1 MKRYIKQFIKRG
13 LAVMIAVFMCL
24 NFNNID
30 AKAANVVIALSS
42 STVSVGSNVTATISV
57 SGSDISAYTI
67 YVSYNSSVLQYN
79 SASGSAIINGGGGT
93 VTASGTSAGS
103 FSISFTAIANG
114 SGSITTSGSDVYDIN
129 GNAISIS
136 HAGATVT
143 VATASNNGDNNSDS
157 TTEEGQTT
165 ETTEDDGRS
174 ADCDLASLQV
184 SPGTLTPAF
193 SADRTTYSMQVDED
207 VTSVVVSASAAD
219 SKATT
224 SVSGANSIQKGKNTI
239 RITVTAENGAVKVYT
254 INVQAGEDVGDP
266 VATIDGTEYEF
277 VMSEDGLEAPEGFTA
292 GTTTYKD
299 WDVLSFQSPNK
310 KITVVC
316 LKDEEGENHW
326 FIMDAEKDVFTPYQE
341 YSSQYNRYI
350 IMDAPEGVTV
360 PEGFTATKIKIGE
373 NEVTAYQSANIA
385 DADMYLVYAVNVEG
399 EAGFYEYDA
408 KEQAFLRY
416 VPMTVTEEVLVPATP
431 TQATPSNVPAPE
443 TPEKSPFSN
452 PVVIGI
458 LAGLG
463 LILVILIVILVIFAG
478 RINKQNK
485 DMLDAEDMIAQL
497 ANANKDVNPE
507 LLAKLGLDEA
517 TLTQNG
523 RKDGAQPAE
532 TDKSVNDTA
541 DAVITAVAAGQEMK
555 DITKP
560 DVESSEGETTVLS
573 TPGESTTN
581 SVIPEDVNEL
591 MEEVNRDFAASMAG
605 GEAYVEKSEKELAH
619 EDYEKRSMEINNKI
633 MTNYDSQMDSV
644 FADGVQDNTKQQT
657 PVDSTEQQDENK

>member
-1 MKRYIKQFIKRG
+1 MKQFLKRG
-13 LAVMIAVFMCL
+13 LAILTAFILCL
-24 NFNNID
+24 QFGKID
-30 AKAANVVIALSS
+30 AQAANVVIALSA
-42 STVSVGSNVTATISV
+42 STVSVGNNVTATISV

-79 SASGSAIINGGGGT
+79 SASGSAIVNGGGGT

-143 VATASNNGDNNSDS
+143 VATASNNGDTNNGNA
-157 TTEEGQTT
+157 TTEAGETT

-193 SADRTTYSMQVDED
+193 SADRTTYSLQVDED

-219 SKATT
+219 GNATT
-224 SVSGANSIQKGKNTI
+224 SVSGANSIQKGKNTV
-239 RITVTAENGAVKVYT
+239 RVTVTAENGAVKVYT

-266 VATIDGTEYEF
+266 VATIDGKEYSF
-277 VMSEDGLEAPEGFTA
+277 VMNEDGLEAPEGFTA

-299 WDVLSFQSPNK
+299 WDVLSYESPNK

-316 LKDEEGENHW
+316 LKDEDGENHW

-350 IMDAPEGVTV
+350 ITAVPDGVAI
-360 PEGFTATKIKIGE
+360 PDGFKETTLKIGD
-373 NEVTAYQSANIA
+373 NSVVAYQSDDIA
-385 DADMYLVYAVNVEG
+385 DKDLYLVYAINVEG
-399 EAGFYEYDA
+399 EEGFYEYDA

-416 VPMTVTEEVLVPATP
+416 VPMIVSEEVLVPATP
-431 TQATPSNVPAPE
+431 TVATPSAPVEVP
-443 TPEKSPFSN
+443 TEKSPFTN
-452 PVVIGI
+452 PLVIGI
-458 LAGLG
+458 MVGAALIIV
-463 LILVILIVILVIFAG
+463 ILVVCLVIFAG

-485 DMLDAEDMIAQL
+485 EMLDAEDMIAQL

-507 LLAKLGLDEA
+507 LLQKLGLDKPEVSEELEA
-517 TLTQNG
+517 PQ
-523 RKDGAQPAE
+523 AE
-532 TDKSVNDTA
+532 TADEKLA
-541 DAVITAVAAGQEMK
+541 DAVIDGSTGSEIPTVQEAEK
-555 DITKP
+555 LADPSVLEQTSEIPKV
-560 DVESSEGETTVLS
+560 DSSIL
-573 TPGESTTN
+573 TPE
-581 SVIPEDVNEL
+581 VNAL
-591 MEEVNRDFAASMAG
+591 VEEVNRDFQTSMGG

-644 FADGVQDNTKQQT
+644 FADGTQNSAAPDASAPTDTK
-657 PVDSTEQQDENK
+657 E

>member
-1 MKRYIKQFIKRG
+1 M
-13 LAVMIAVFMCL
+13 
-24 NFNNID
+24 
-30 AKAANVVIALSS
+30 IALSA
-42 STVSVGSNVTATISV
+42 STVSVGNNVTATISV

-79 SASGSAIINGGGGT
+79 SASGSAIVNGGGGT

-143 VATASNNGDNNSDS
+143 VATASNNGDTNNGNA
-157 TTEEGQTT
+157 TTEAGETT

-193 SADRTTYSMQVDED
+193 SADRTTYSLQVDED

-219 SKATT
+219 GNATT
-224 SVSGANSIQKGKNTI
+224 SVSGANSIQKGKNTV
-239 RITVTAENGAVKVYT
+239 RVTVTAENGAVKVYT

-266 VATIDGTEYEF
+266 VATIDGKEYSF
-277 VMSEDGLEAPEGFTA
+277 VMNEDGLEAPEGFTA

-299 WDVLSFQSPNK
+299 WDVLSYESPNK

-316 LKDEEGENHW
+316 LKDEDGENHW

-350 IMDAPEGVTV
+350 ITAVPDGVAI
-360 PEGFTATKIKIGE
+360 PDGFKETTLKIE
-373 NEVTAYQSANIA
+373 DNSVVAYQSDDIA
-385 DADMYLVYAVNVEG
+385 DKDLYLVYAINVEG
-399 EAGFYEYDA
+399 EEGFYEYDA

-416 VPMTVTEEVLVPATP
+416 VPMIVSEEVLVPATP
-431 TQATPSNVPAPE
+431 TVATPSAPVEVP
-443 TPEKSPFSN
+443 TEKSPFTN
-452 PVVIGI
+452 PLVIGI
-458 LAGLG
+458 MVGAAVIIV
-463 LILVILIVILVIFAG
+463 ILVVCLVIFAG

-485 DMLDAEDMIAQL
+485 EMLDAEDMIAQL

-507 LLAKLGLDEA
+507 LLQKLGLDKPEVSEELEA
-517 TLTQNG
+517 PQ
-523 RKDGAQPAE
+523 AE
-532 TDKSVNDTA
+532 TADEKLA
-541 DAVITAVAAGQEMK
+541 DAVIDGSTGSEIPTVQEAEK
-555 DITKP
+555 QADPSDLEQTSEIPKV
-560 DVESSEGETTVLS
+560 DSSIL
-573 TPGESTTN
+573 TPE
-581 SVIPEDVNEL
+581 VNAL
-591 MEEVNRDFAASMAG
+591 VEEVNRDFQTSMGG

-644 FADGVQDNTKQQT
+644 FADGTQNSAAPDASAPTDTK
-657 PVDSTEQQDENK
+657 E

>member
-1 MKRYIKQFIKRG
+1 MKQFLKRG
-13 LAVMIAVFMCL
+13 LAILTAFILCL
-24 NFNNID
+24 QFGKID
-30 AKAANVVIALSS
+30 AQAANVVIALSA
-42 STVSVGSNVTATISV
+42 STVSVGNNVTATISV

-79 SASGSAIINGGGGT
+79 SASGSAIVNGGGGT

-143 VATASNNGDNNSDS
+143 VATASNNGDTNNGNA
-157 TTEEGQTT
+157 TTEAGETT

-193 SADRTTYSMQVDED
+193 SADRTTYSLQVDED

-219 SKATT
+219 GNATT
-224 SVSGANSIQKGKNTI
+224 SVSGANSIQKGKNTV
-239 RITVTAENGAVKVYT
+239 RVTVTAENGAVKVYT

-266 VATIDGTEYEF
+266 VATIDGKEYSF
-277 VMSEDGLEAPEGFTA
+277 VMNEDGLEAPEGFTA

-299 WDVLSFQSPNK
+299 WDVLSYESPNK

-316 LKDEEGENHW
+316 LKDEDGENHW

-350 IMDAPEGVTV
+350 ITAVPDGVAI
-360 PEGFTATKIKIGE
+360 PDGFKETTLKIGD
-373 NEVTAYQSANIA
+373 NSVIAYQSDDIA
-385 DADMYLVYAVNVEG
+385 DKDLYLVYAINVEG
-399 EAGFYEYDA
+399 EEGFYEYDA

-416 VPMTVTEEVLVPATP
+416 VPMIVSEEVLVPATP
-431 TQATPSNVPAPE
+431 TVATPSAPVEVP
-443 TPEKSPFSN
+443 TGKSPFTN
-452 PVVIGI
+452 PLVIGI
-458 LAGLG
+458 MVGAAVIIV
-463 LILVILIVILVIFAG
+463 ILVVCLVIFAG

-485 DMLDAEDMIAQL
+485 EMLDAEDMIAQL

-507 LLAKLGLDEA
+507 LLQKLGLDKPEVSEELEA
-517 TLTQNG
+517 PQ
-523 RKDGAQPAE
+523 AE
-532 TDKSVNDTA
+532 TADEKLA
-541 DAVITAVAAGQEMK
+541 DAVIDGSTGSEIPTVQEAEK
-555 DITKP
+555 QADPSDLEQTSEIPKV
-560 DVESSEGETTVLS
+560 DSSIL
-573 TPGESTTN
+573 TPE
-581 SVIPEDVNEL
+581 VNAL
-591 MEEVNRDFAASMAG
+591 VEEVNRDFQTSMGG

-644 FADGVQDNTKQQT
+644 FADGTQNSAAPDASAPTDTK
-657 PVDSTEQQDENK
+657 E

>member
-1 MKRYIKQFIKRG
+1 MKQFLKRG
-13 LAVMIAVFMCL
+13 LAILTAFILCL
-24 NFNNID
+24 QFGKID
-30 AKAANVVIALSS
+30 AQAANVVIALSA
-42 STVSVGSNVTATISV
+42 STVSVGNNVTATISV

-79 SASGSAIINGGGGT
+79 SASGSAIVNGGGGT

-143 VATASNNGDNNSDS
+143 VATASNNGDTNNGNA
-157 TTEEGQTT
+157 TTEAGETT

-193 SADRTTYSMQVDED
+193 SADRTTYSLQVDED

-219 SKATT
+219 GNATT
-224 SVSGANSIQKGKNTI
+224 SVSGANSIQKGKNTV
-239 RITVTAENGAVKVYT
+239 RVTVTAENGAVKVYT

-266 VATIDGTEYEF
+266 VATIDGKEYSF
-277 VMSEDGLEAPEGFTA
+277 VMNEDGLEAPEGFTA

-299 WDVLSFQSPNK
+299 WDVLSYESPNK

-316 LKDEEGENHW
+316 LKDEDGENHW

-350 IMDAPEGVTV
+350 ITAVPDGVAI
-360 PEGFTATKIKIGE
+360 PDGFKETTLKIE
-373 NEVTAYQSANIA
+373 DNSVVAYQSDDIA
-385 DADMYLVYAVNVEG
+385 DKDLYLVYAINVEG
-399 EAGFYEYDA
+399 EEGFYEYDA

-416 VPMTVTEEVLVPATP
+416 VPMIVSEEVLVPATP
-431 TQATPSNVPAPE
+431 TVATPSAPVEVP
-443 TPEKSPFSN
+443 TEKSPFTN
-452 PVVIGI
+452 PLVIGI
-458 LAGLG
+458 MVGAAVIIV
-463 LILVILIVILVIFAG
+463 ILVVCLVIFAG

-485 DMLDAEDMIAQL
+485 EMLDAEDMIAQL

-507 LLAKLGLDEA
+507 LLQKLGLDKPEVSEELEA
-517 TLTQNG
+517 PQ
-523 RKDGAQPAE
+523 AE
-532 TDKSVNDTA
+532 TADEKLA
-541 DAVITAVAAGQEMK
+541 DAVIDGSTGSEIPTVQEAEK
-555 DITKP
+555 QADPSDLEQTSEIPKV
-560 DVESSEGETTVLS
+560 DSSIL
-573 TPGESTTN
+573 TPE
-581 SVIPEDVNEL
+581 VNAL
-591 MEEVNRDFAASMAG
+591 VEEVNRDFQTSMGG

-644 FADGVQDNTKQQT
+644 FADGTQNSAAPDASASTDTK
-657 PVDSTEQQDENK
+657 E

>member
-1 MKRYIKQFIKRG
+1 MKQFLKRG
-13 LAVMIAVFMCL
+13 LAILTAFILCL
-24 NFNNID
+24 QFGKID
-30 AKAANVVIALSS
+30 AQAANVVIALSA
-42 STVSVGSNVTATISV
+42 STVSVGNNVTATISV

-79 SASGSAIINGGGGT
+79 SASGSAIVNGGGGT

-143 VATASNNGDNNSDS
+143 VATASNNGDTNNGNA
-157 TTEEGQTT
+157 TTEAGETT

-193 SADRTTYSMQVDED
+193 SADRTTYSLQVDED

-219 SKATT
+219 GNATT
-224 SVSGANSIQKGKNTI
+224 SVSGANSIQKGKNTV
-239 RITVTAENGAVKVYT
+239 RVTVTAENGAVKVYT

-266 VATIDGTEYEF
+266 VATINGKEYSF
-277 VMSEDGLEAPEGFTA
+277 VMNEDGLEAPEGFTA

-299 WDVLSFQSPNK
+299 WDVLSYESPNK
-310 KITVVC
+310 KIRVVC
-316 LKDEEGENHW
+316 LKDEDGENHW

-350 IMDAPEGVTV
+350 ITAVPDGVAI
-360 PEGFTATKIKIGE
+360 PDGFKETTLKIGD
-373 NEVTAYQSANIA
+373 NSVIAYQSDDIA
-385 DADMYLVYAVNVEG
+385 DKDLYLVYAINVEG
-399 EAGFYEYDA
+399 EEGFYEYDA

-416 VPMTVTEEVLVPATP
+416 VPMIVSEEVLVPATP
-431 TQATPSNVPAPE
+431 TVATPSAPVEVP
-443 TPEKSPFSN
+443 TEKSPFTN
-452 PVVIGI
+452 PLVIGI
-458 LAGLG
+458 MVGAALIIV
-463 LILVILIVILVIFAG
+463 ILVVCLVIFAG

-485 DMLDAEDMIAQL
+485 EMLDAEDMIAQL

-507 LLAKLGLDEA
+507 LLQKLGLDKPEVSEELEA
-517 TLTQNG
+517 PQ
-523 RKDGAQPAE
+523 AE
-532 TDKSVNDTA
+532 TADEKLA
-541 DAVITAVAAGQEMK
+541 DAVIDGSTGSEIPTVQEAEK
-555 DITKP
+555 QADPSDLEQTSEIPKV
-560 DVESSEGETTVLS
+560 DSSIL
-573 TPGESTTN
+573 TPE
-581 SVIPEDVNEL
+581 VNAL
-591 MEEVNRDFAASMAG
+591 VEEVNRDFQTSMGG

-644 FADGVQDNTKQQT
+644 FADGTQNSAAPDASAPTDTK
-657 PVDSTEQQDENK
+657 E

>member
-1 MKRYIKQFIKRG
+1 MKQFLKRG
-13 LAVMIAVFMCL
+13 LAILTAFILCL
-24 NFNNID
+24 QFGKID
-30 AKAANVVIALSS
+30 AQAANVVIALSA
-42 STVSVGSNVTATISV
+42 STVSVGNNVTATISV

-79 SASGSAIINGGGGT
+79 SASGSAIVNGGGGT

-143 VATASNNGDNNSDS
+143 VATASNNGDTNNGNA
-157 TTEEGQTT
+157 TTEAGETT

-193 SADRTTYSMQVDED
+193 SADRTTYSLQVDED

-219 SKATT
+219 GNATT
-224 SVSGANSIQKGKNTI
+224 SVSGANSIQKGKNTV
-239 RITVTAENGAVKVYT
+239 RVTVTAENGAVKVYT

-266 VATIDGTEYEF
+266 VATIDGKEYSF
-277 VMSEDGLEAPEGFTA
+277 VMNEDGLEAPEGFTA

-299 WDVLSFQSPNK
+299 WDVLSYESPNK

-316 LKDEEGENHW
+316 LKDEDGENHW

-350 IMDAPEGVTV
+350 ITAVPDGVAI
-360 PEGFTATKIKIGE
+360 PDGFKETTLKIGD
-373 NEVTAYQSANIA
+373 NSAVAYQSDDIA
-385 DADMYLVYAVNVEG
+385 DKDLYLVYAINVEG
-399 EAGFYEYDA
+399 EEGFYEYDA

-416 VPMTVTEEVLVPATP
+416 VPMIVSEEVLVPATP
-431 TQATPSNVPAPE
+431 TVATPSAPVEVP
-443 TPEKSPFSN
+443 TEKSPFTN
-452 PVVIGI
+452 PLVIGI
-458 LAGLG
+458 MVGAAVIIV
-463 LILVILIVILVIFAG
+463 ILVVCLVIFAG

-485 DMLDAEDMIAQL
+485 EMLDAEDMIAQL

-507 LLAKLGLDEA
+507 LLQKLGLDKPEVSEELEA
-517 TLTQNG
+517 PQ
-523 RKDGAQPAE
+523 AE
-532 TDKSVNDTA
+532 TADEKLADVVIDGSTGSEIPTVQEAEKQADPSDLEQTSEIPKVDSSILTPEVNA
-541 DAVITAVAAGQEMK
+541 LV
-555 DITKP
+555 
-560 DVESSEGETTVLS
+560 
-573 TPGESTTN
+573 
-581 SVIPEDVNEL
+581 
-591 MEEVNRDFAASMAG
+591 EEVNRDFQTSMGG

-644 FADGVQDNTKQQT
+644 FADGTQNSAAPDASASTDTK
-657 PVDSTEQQDENK
+657 E

>member
-67 YVSYNSSVLQYN
+67 YVSYNSGVLQYN
-79 SASGSAIINGGGGT
+79 SASGSAIVNGGGGT

-143 VATASNNGDNNSDS
+143 VATASNNGDSNSDS

-224 SVSGANSIQKGKNTI
+224 SVSGANSIQKGKNTV
-239 RITVTAENGAVKVYT
+239 RVTVTAENGAVKVYT

-266 VATIDGTEYEF
+266 VATIDGTEYAF

-316 LKDEEGENHW
+316 LKDEEGENYW

-350 IMDAPEGVTV
+350 IMDAPEGVTI
-360 PEGFTATKIKIGE
+360 PDGFTATKIKIGE

-399 EAGFYEYDA
+399 EAGFYEFDA

-431 TQATPSNVPAPE
+431 TQATASNVPAPE

-458 LAGLG
+458 LAGFG

-523 RKDGAQPAE
+523 RKDGTQPAD
-532 TDKSVNDTA
+532 TDKSVNDTM
-541 DAVITAVAAGQEMK
+541 DAVTTAVAAGQEMK
-555 DITKP
+555 DIMKP
-560 DVESSEGETTVLS
+560 DVESSEGETTILS
-573 TPGESTTN
+573 TPGESATN

-644 FADGVQDNTKQQT
+644 FADGVQDNTKQQ
-657 PVDSTEQQDENK
+657 PFVDSTKPQDENK

>member
-1 MKRYIKQFIKRG
+1 MKQFLKRG
-13 LAVMIAVFMCL
+13 LAILTAFILCL
-24 NFNNID
+24 QFGKID
-30 AKAANVVIALSS
+30 AQAANVVIALSA
-42 STVSVGSNVTATISV
+42 STVSVGNNVTATISV

-79 SASGSAIINGGGGT
+79 SASGSAIVNGGGGT

-143 VATASNNGDNNSDS
+143 VATASNNGDNNNGNA
-157 TTEEGQTT
+157 TTEAGETT

-193 SADRTTYSMQVDED
+193 SADRTTYSLQVDED

-219 SKATT
+219 GNATT
-224 SVSGANSIQKGKNTI
+224 SVSGANSIQKGKNTV
-239 RITVTAENGAVKVYT
+239 RVTVTAENGAVKVYT

-266 VATIDGTEYEF
+266 VATIDGKEYSF
-277 VMSEDGLEAPEGFTA
+277 VMNEDGLEAPEGFTA

-299 WDVLSFQSPNK
+299 WDVLSYESPNK
-310 KITVVC
+310 KIRVVC
-316 LKDEEGENHW
+316 LKDEDGENHW

-350 IMDAPEGVTV
+350 ITAVPDGVAI
-360 PEGFTATKIKIGE
+360 PDGFKETTLKIGD
-373 NEVTAYQSANIA
+373 NSVIAYQSDDIA
-385 DADMYLVYAVNVEG
+385 DKDLYLVYAINVEG
-399 EAGFYEYDA
+399 EEGFYEYDA

-416 VPMTVTEEVLVPATP
+416 VPMIVSEEVLVPATP
-431 TQATPSNVPAPE
+431 TVATPSAPVEVP
-443 TPEKSPFSN
+443 TEKSPFTN
-452 PVVIGI
+452 PLVIGI
-458 LAGLG
+458 MVGAALIIV
-463 LILVILIVILVIFAG
+463 ILVVCLVIFAG

-485 DMLDAEDMIAQL
+485 EMLDAEDMIAQL

-507 LLAKLGLDEA
+507 LLQKLGLDKPEVSEELEA
-517 TLTQNG
+517 PQ
-523 RKDGAQPAE
+523 AE
-532 TDKSVNDTA
+532 TADEKLA
-541 DAVITAVAAGQEMK
+541 DAVIDGSTGSEIPTVQEAEQQADPSDLEHTSEIPK
-555 DITKP
+555 VD
-560 DVESSEGETTVLS
+560 SSIL
-573 TPGESTTN
+573 TPE
-581 SVIPEDVNEL
+581 VNAL
-591 MEEVNRDFAASMAG
+591 VEEVNRDFQTSMGG

-644 FADGVQDNTKQQT
+644 FADGTQNSAAPDASAPTDTK
-657 PVDSTEQQDENK
+657 E

>member
-1 MKRYIKQFIKRG
+1 MKQFLKRG
-13 LAVMIAVFMCL
+13 LAILTAFILCL
-24 NFNNID
+24 QFGKID
-30 AKAANVVIALSS
+30 AQAANVVIALSA
-42 STVSVGSNVTATISV
+42 STVSVGNNVTATISV

-79 SASGSAIINGGGGT
+79 SASGSAIVNGGGGT

-143 VATASNNGDNNSDS
+143 VATASNNGDTNNGNA
-157 TTEEGQTT
+157 TTEAGETT

-193 SADRTTYSMQVDED
+193 SADRTTYSLQVDED

-219 SKATT
+219 GNATT
-224 SVSGANSIQKGKNTI
+224 SVSGANSIQKGKNTV
-239 RITVTAENGAVKVYT
+239 RVTVTAENGAVKVYT

-266 VATIDGTEYEF
+266 VATIDGKEYSF
-277 VMSEDGLEAPEGFTA
+277 VMNEDGLEAPEGFTA

-299 WDVLSFQSPNK
+299 WDVLSYESPNK

-316 LKDEEGENHW
+316 LKDEDGENHW

-350 IMDAPEGVTV
+350 ITAVPDGVAI
-360 PEGFTATKIKIGE
+360 PDGFKETTLKIE
-373 NEVTAYQSANIA
+373 DNSVVAYQSDDIA
-385 DADMYLVYAVNVEG
+385 DKDLYLVYAINVEG
-399 EAGFYEYDA
+399 EEGFYEYDA

-416 VPMTVTEEVLVPATP
+416 VPMIVSEEVLVPATP
-431 TQATPSNVPAPE
+431 TVATPSAPVEVP
-443 TPEKSPFSN
+443 TEKSPFTN
-452 PVVIGI
+452 PLVIGI
-458 LAGLG
+458 MVGAAVIIV
-463 LILVILIVILVIFAG
+463 ILVVCLVIFAG

-485 DMLDAEDMIAQL
+485 EMLDAEDMIAQL

-507 LLAKLGLDEA
+507 LLQKLGLDKPEVSEELEA
-517 TLTQNG
+517 PQ
-523 RKDGAQPAE
+523 AE
-532 TDKSVNDTA
+532 TADEKLA
-541 DAVITAVAAGQEMK
+541 DAVIDGSTGSEIPTVQEAEK
-555 DITKP
+555 QADPSNLEQTSEIPKV
-560 DVESSEGETTVLS
+560 DSSIL
-573 TPGESTTN
+573 TPE
-581 SVIPEDVNEL
+581 VNAL
-591 MEEVNRDFAASMAG
+591 VEEVNRDFQTSMGG

-644 FADGVQDNTKQQT
+644 FADGTQNSAAPDASAPTDTK
-657 PVDSTEQQDENK
+657 E

>member
-1 MKRYIKQFIKRG
+1 MVIR
-13 LAVMIAVFMCL
+13 
-24 NFNNID
+24 
-30 AKAANVVIALSS
+30 ANK
-42 STVSVGSNVTATISV
+42 TRFTATISV

-79 SASGSAIINGGGGT
+79 SASGSAIVNGGGGT

-143 VATASNNGDNNSDS
+143 VATASNNGDTNNGNA
-157 TTEEGQTT
+157 TTEAGETT

-193 SADRTTYSMQVDED
+193 SADRTTYSLQVDED

-219 SKATT
+219 GNATT
-224 SVSGANSIQKGKNTI
+224 SVSGANSIQKGKNTV
-239 RITVTAENGAVKVYT
+239 RVTVTAENGAVKVYT

-266 VATIDGTEYEF
+266 VATIDGKEYSF
-277 VMSEDGLEAPEGFTA
+277 VMNEDGLEAPEGFTA

-299 WDVLSFQSPNK
+299 WDVLSYESPNK

-316 LKDEEGENHW
+316 LKDEDGENHW

-350 IMDAPEGVTV
+350 ITAVPDGVAI
-360 PEGFTATKIKIGE
+360 PDGFKETTLKIGD
-373 NEVTAYQSANIA
+373 NSVVAYQSDDIA
-385 DADMYLVYAVNVEG
+385 DKDLYLVYAINVEG
-399 EAGFYEYDA
+399 EEGFYEYDA

-416 VPMTVTEEVLVPATP
+416 VPMIVSEEVLVPATP
-431 TQATPSNVPAPE
+431 TVATPSAPVEVP
-443 TPEKSPFSN
+443 TEKSPFTN
-452 PVVIGI
+452 PLVIGI
-458 LAGLG
+458 MVGAAVIIV
-463 LILVILIVILVIFAG
+463 ILVVCLVIFAG

-485 DMLDAEDMIAQL
+485 EMLDAEDMIAQL

-507 LLAKLGLDEA
+507 LLQKLGLDKPEVSEELEA
-517 TLTQNG
+517 PQ
-523 RKDGAQPAE
+523 AE
-532 TDKSVNDTA
+532 TADEKLA
-541 DAVITAVAAGQEMK
+541 DAVIDGSTGSEIPTVQEAEKLADPSDLEQTSEIPKGDSSIIKPEEKALGEKVKVDVKRKSIVISRQAWVVAKPMWRNQKKNSRTRIMRSVPWK
-555 DITKP
+555 SIT
-560 DVESSEGETTVLS
+560 
-573 TPGESTTN
+573 
-581 SVIPEDVNEL
+581 
-591 MEEVNRDFAASMAG
+591 
-605 GEAYVEKSEKELAH
+605 
-619 EDYEKRSMEINNKI
+619 RS
-633 MTNYDSQMDSV
+633 
-644 FADGVQDNTKQQT
+644 
-657 PVDSTEQQDENK
+657 

>member
-1 MKRYIKQFIKRG
+1 MKQFLKRG
-13 LAVMIAVFMCL
+13 LAILTAFILCL
-24 NFNNID
+24 QFGKID
-30 AKAANVVIALSS
+30 AQAANVVIALSA
-42 STVSVGSNVTATISV
+42 STVSVGNNVTATISV

-79 SASGSAIINGGGGT
+79 SASGSAIVNGGGGT

-143 VATASNNGDNNSDS
+143 VATASNNGDTNNGNA
-157 TTEEGQTT
+157 TTEAGETT

-193 SADRTTYSMQVDED
+193 SADRTTYSLQVDED

-219 SKATT
+219 GNATT
-224 SVSGANSIQKGKNTI
+224 SVSGANSIQKGKNTV
-239 RITVTAENGAVKVYT
+239 RVTVTAENGVVKVYT

-266 VATIDGTEYEF
+266 VATIDGKEYSF
-277 VMSEDGLEAPEGFTA
+277 VMNEDGLEAPEGFTA

-299 WDVLSFQSPNK
+299 WDVLSYESPNK

-316 LKDEEGENHW
+316 LKDEDGENHW

-350 IMDAPEGVTV
+350 ITAVPDGVAI
-360 PEGFTATKIKIGE
+360 PDGFKETTLKIGD
-373 NEVTAYQSANIA
+373 NSVVAYQSDDIA
-385 DADMYLVYAVNVEG
+385 DKDLYLVYAINVEG
-399 EAGFYEYDA
+399 EEGFYEYDA

-416 VPMTVTEEVLVPATP
+416 VPMIVSEEVLVPATP
-431 TQATPSNVPAPE
+431 TVATPSAPVEVP
-443 TPEKSPFSN
+443 TEKSPFTN
-452 PVVIGI
+452 PLVIGI
-458 LAGLG
+458 MVGAAVIIV
-463 LILVILIVILVIFAG
+463 ILVVCLVIFAG

-485 DMLDAEDMIAQL
+485 EMLDAEDMIAQL

-507 LLAKLGLDEA
+507 LLQKLGLDKPEVSEELEA
-517 TLTQNG
+517 PQ
-523 RKDGAQPAE
+523 AE
-532 TDKSVNDTA
+532 TADEKLA
-541 DAVITAVAAGQEMK
+541 DAVIDGSTGSEIPTVQEAEK
-555 DITKP
+555 QADPSDLEQTSEIPKV
-560 DVESSEGETTVLS
+560 DSSIL
-573 TPGESTTN
+573 TPE
-581 SVIPEDVNEL
+581 VNAL
-591 MEEVNRDFAASMAG
+591 VEEVNRDFQTSMGG

-644 FADGVQDNTKQQT
+644 FADGTQNSAAPDASAPTDTK
-657 PVDSTEQQDENK
+657 E

>member
-1 MKRYIKQFIKRG
+1 MKQFLKRG
-13 LAVMIAVFMCL
+13 LAILTAFILCL
-24 NFNNID
+24 QFGKID
-30 AKAANVVIALSS
+30 AQAANVVIALSA
-42 STVSVGSNVTATISV
+42 STVSVGNNVTATISV

-79 SASGSAIINGGGGT
+79 SASGSAIVNGGGGT

-143 VATASNNGDNNSDS
+143 VATASNNGDTNNGNA
-157 TTEEGQTT
+157 TTEAGETT

-193 SADRTTYSMQVDED
+193 SADRTTYSLQVDED

-219 SKATT
+219 GNATT
-224 SVSGANSIQKGKNTI
+224 SVSGANSIQKGKNTV
-239 RITVTAENGAVKVYT
+239 RVTVTAENGAVKVYT

-266 VATIDGTEYEF
+266 VATIDGKEYSF
-277 VMSEDGLEAPEGFTA
+277 VMNEDGLEAPEGFTA

-299 WDVLSFQSPNK
+299 WDVLSYESPNK

-316 LKDEEGENHW
+316 LKDEDGENHW

-341 YSSQYNRYI
+341 YSSQYTRYI
-350 IMDAPEGVTV
+350 ITAVPDGVAI
-360 PEGFTATKIKIGE
+360 PDGFKETTLKIGD
-373 NEVTAYQSANIA
+373 NSVIAYQSDDIA
-385 DADMYLVYAVNVEG
+385 DKDLYLVYAINVEG
-399 EAGFYEYDA
+399 EEGFYEYDA

-416 VPMTVTEEVLVPATP
+416 VPMIVSEEVLVPATP
-431 TQATPSNVPAPE
+431 TVATPSAPVEVP
-443 TPEKSPFSN
+443 TEKSPFTN
-452 PVVIGI
+452 PLVIGI
-458 LAGLG
+458 MVGAAVIIV
-463 LILVILIVILVIFAG
+463 ILVVCLVIFAG

-485 DMLDAEDMIAQL
+485 EMLDAEDMIAQL

-507 LLAKLGLDEA
+507 LLQKLGLDKPEVSEELEA
-517 TLTQNG
+517 PQ
-523 RKDGAQPAE
+523 AE
-532 TDKSVNDTA
+532 TADEKLA
-541 DAVITAVAAGQEMK
+541 DAVIDGSTGSEIPTVQEAEK
-555 DITKP
+555 QADPSDLEQTSEIPKV
-560 DVESSEGETTVLS
+560 DSSIL
-573 TPGESTTN
+573 TPE
-581 SVIPEDVNEL
+581 VNAL
-591 MEEVNRDFAASMAG
+591 VEEVNRDFQTSMGG

-644 FADGVQDNTKQQT
+644 FADGTQNSAAPDASAPTDTK
-657 PVDSTEQQDENK
+657 E

>member
-1 MKRYIKQFIKRG
+1 MKQFLKRG
-13 LAVMIAVFMCL
+13 LAILTAFILCL
-24 NFNNID
+24 QFGKID
-30 AKAANVVIALSS
+30 AQAANVVIALSA
-42 STVSVGSNVTATISV
+42 STVSVGNNVTATISV

-79 SASGSAIINGGGGT
+79 SASGSAIVNGGGGT

-143 VATASNNGDNNSDS
+143 VATASNNGDTNNGNA
-157 TTEEGQTT
+157 TTEAGETT

-193 SADRTTYSMQVDED
+193 SADRTTYSLQVDED

-219 SKATT
+219 GNATT
-224 SVSGANSIQKGKNTI
+224 SVSGANSIQKGKNTV
-239 RITVTAENGAVKVYT
+239 RVTVTAENGAVKVYT

-266 VATIDGTEYEF
+266 VATIDGKEYSF
-277 VMSEDGLEAPEGFTA
+277 VMNEDGLEAPEGFTA

-299 WDVLSFQSPNK
+299 WDVLSYESPNK

-316 LKDEEGENHW
+316 LKDEDGENHW

-350 IMDAPEGVTV
+350 ITAVPDGVAI
-360 PEGFTATKIKIGE
+360 PDGFKETTLKIGD
-373 NEVTAYQSANIA
+373 NSVVAYQSDDIA
-385 DADMYLVYAVNVEG
+385 DKDLYLVYAINVEG
-399 EAGFYEYDA
+399 EEGFYEYDA

-416 VPMTVTEEVLVPATP
+416 VPMIVSEEVLVPATP
-431 TQATPSNVPAPE
+431 TVATPSAPVEVP
-443 TPEKSPFSN
+443 TEKSPFTN
-452 PVVIGI
+452 PLVIGI
-458 LAGLG
+458 MVGAAVIIV
-463 LILVILIVILVIFAG
+463 ILVVCLVIFAG

-485 DMLDAEDMIAQL
+485 EMLDAEDMIAQL

-507 LLAKLGLDEA
+507 LLQKLGLDKPEVSEELEA
-517 TLTQNG
+517 PQ
-523 RKDGAQPAE
+523 AE
-532 TDKSVNDTA
+532 TADEKLA
-541 DAVITAVAAGQEMK
+541 DAVIDGSTGSEIPTVQEAEK
-555 DITKP
+555 LADPSDLEQTSEIPKV
-560 DVESSEGETTVLS
+560 DSSILA
-573 TPGESTTN
+573 
-581 SVIPEDVNEL
+581 PEVNAL
-591 MEEVNRDFAASMAG
+591 VEEVNRDFQTSMGG

-644 FADGVQDNTKQQT
+644 FADGTQNSAAPDASAPTDTK
-657 PVDSTEQQDENK
+657 E

>member
-1 MKRYIKQFIKRG
+1 MKQFLKRG
-13 LAVMIAVFMCL
+13 LAILTAFILCL
-24 NFNNID
+24 QFGKID
-30 AKAANVVIALSS
+30 AQAANVVIALSA
-42 STVSVGSNVTATISV
+42 STVSVGNNVTATISV

-79 SASGSAIINGGGGT
+79 SASGSAIVNGGGGT

-143 VATASNNGDNNSDS
+143 VATASNNGDTNNGNA
-157 TTEEGQTT
+157 TTEAGETT

-193 SADRTTYSMQVDED
+193 SADRTTYSLQVDED

-219 SKATT
+219 GNATT
-224 SVSGANSIQKGKNTI
+224 SVSGANSIQKGKNTV
-239 RITVTAENGAVKVYT
+239 RVTVTAENGAVKVYT
-254 INVQAGEDVGDP
+254 INVQAGEDVGDS
-266 VATIDGTEYEF
+266 VATIDGKEYSF
-277 VMSEDGLEAPEGFTA
+277 VMNEDGLEAPEGFTA

-299 WDVLSFQSPNK
+299 WDVLSYESPNK

-316 LKDEEGENHW
+316 LKDEDGENHW

-350 IMDAPEGVTV
+350 ITAVPDGVAI
-360 PEGFTATKIKIGE
+360 PDGFKETTLKIE
-373 NEVTAYQSANIA
+373 DNSVVAYQSDDIA
-385 DADMYLVYAVNVEG
+385 DKDLYLVYAINVEG
-399 EAGFYEYDA
+399 EEGFYEYDA

-416 VPMTVTEEVLVPATP
+416 VPMIVSEEVLVPATP
-431 TQATPSNVPAPE
+431 TVATPSAPVEVP
-443 TPEKSPFSN
+443 TEKSPFTN
-452 PVVIGI
+452 PLVIGI
-458 LAGLG
+458 MVGAAVIIV
-463 LILVILIVILVIFAG
+463 ILVVCLVIFAG

-485 DMLDAEDMIAQL
+485 EMLDAEDMIAQL

-507 LLAKLGLDEA
+507 LLQKLGLDKPEVSEELEA
-517 TLTQNG
+517 PQ
-523 RKDGAQPAE
+523 AE
-532 TDKSVNDTA
+532 TADEKLA
-541 DAVITAVAAGQEMK
+541 DAVIDGSTGSEIPTVQEAEK
-555 DITKP
+555 QADPSNLEQTSEIPKV
-560 DVESSEGETTVLS
+560 DSSIL
-573 TPGESTTN
+573 TPE
-581 SVIPEDVNEL
+581 VNAL
-591 MEEVNRDFAASMAG
+591 VEEVNRDFQTSMGG

-644 FADGVQDNTKQQT
+644 FADGTQNSAAPDASAPTDTK
-657 PVDSTEQQDENK
+657 E

>member
-1 MKRYIKQFIKRG
+1 MKQFLKRG
-13 LAVMIAVFMCL
+13 LAILTAFILCL
-24 NFNNID
+24 QFGKID
-30 AKAANVVIALSS
+30 AQAANVVIALSA
-42 STVSVGSNVTATISV
+42 STVSVGNNVTATISV

-79 SASGSAIINGGGGT
+79 SASGSAIVNGGGGT

-143 VATASNNGDNNSDS
+143 VATASNNGDTNNGNA
-157 TTEEGQTT
+157 TTEAGETT

-193 SADRTTYSMQVDED
+193 SADRTTYSLQVDED

-219 SKATT
+219 GNATT
-224 SVSGANSIQKGKNTI
+224 SVSGANSIQKGKNTV
-239 RITVTAENGAVKVYT
+239 RVTVTAENGAVKVYT

-266 VATIDGTEYEF
+266 VATIDGKEYSF
-277 VMSEDGLEAPEGFTA
+277 VMNEDGLEAPEGFTA

-299 WDVLSFQSPNK
+299 WDVLSYESPNK

-316 LKDEEGENHW
+316 LKDEDGENHW

-350 IMDAPEGVTV
+350 ITAVPDGVAI
-360 PEGFTATKIKIGE
+360 PDGFKETTLKIGD
-373 NEVTAYQSANIA
+373 NSVVAYQSDDIA
-385 DADMYLVYAVNVEG
+385 DKDLYLVYAINVEG
-399 EAGFYEYDA
+399 EEGFYEYDA

-416 VPMTVTEEVLVPATP
+416 VPMIVSEEVLVQATP
-431 TQATPSNVPAPE
+431 TVATPSAPVEVP
-443 TPEKSPFSN
+443 TEKSPFTN
-452 PVVIGI
+452 PLVIGI
-458 LAGLG
+458 MVGAAVIIV
-463 LILVILIVILVIFAG
+463 ILVVCLVIFAG

-485 DMLDAEDMIAQL
+485 EMLDAEDMIAQL

-507 LLAKLGLDEA
+507 LLQKLGLDKPEVSEELEA
-517 TLTQNG
+517 PQ
-523 RKDGAQPAE
+523 AE
-532 TDKSVNDTA
+532 TADEKLA
-541 DAVITAVAAGQEMK
+541 DAVIDGSTGSEIPTVQEAEQQADPSDLEQTSEIPK
-555 DITKP
+555 VD
-560 DVESSEGETTVLS
+560 SSIL
-573 TPGESTTN
+573 TPE
-581 SVIPEDVNEL
+581 VNAL
-591 MEEVNRDFAASMAG
+591 VEEVNRDFQTSMGG

-644 FADGVQDNTKQQT
+644 FADGTQNSAAPDASAPTDTK
-657 PVDSTEQQDENK
+657 E

>member
-1 MKRYIKQFIKRG
+1 MKQFLKRG
-13 LAVMIAVFMCL
+13 LAILTAFILCL
-24 NFNNID
+24 QFGKID
-30 AKAANVVIALSS
+30 AQAANVVIALSA
-42 STVSVGSNVTATISV
+42 STVSVGNNVTATISV

-79 SASGSAIINGGGGT
+79 SASGSAIVNGGGGT

-143 VATASNNGDNNSDS
+143 VATASNNGDNNNGNA
-157 TTEEGQTT
+157 TTEAGETT

-193 SADRTTYSMQVDED
+193 SADRTTYSLQVDED

-219 SKATT
+219 GNATT
-224 SVSGANSIQKGKNTI
+224 SVSGANSIQKGKNTV
-239 RITVTAENGAVKVYT
+239 RVTVTAENGAVKVYT

-266 VATIDGTEYEF
+266 VATIDGKEYSF
-277 VMSEDGLEAPEGFTA
+277 VMNEDGLEAPEGFTA

-299 WDVLSFQSPNK
+299 WDVLSYESPNK

-316 LKDEEGENHW
+316 LKDEDGENHW
-326 FIMDAEKDVFTPYQE
+326 FIMDVEKDVFTPYQE

-350 IMDAPEGVTV
+350 ITAVPDGVAI
-360 PEGFTATKIKIGE
+360 PDGFKETTLKIGD
-373 NEVTAYQSANIA
+373 NSVVAYQSDDIA
-385 DADMYLVYAVNVEG
+385 DKDLYLVYAINVEG
-399 EAGFYEYDA
+399 EEGFYEYDA

-416 VPMTVTEEVLVPATP
+416 VPMIVSEEVLVPATP
-431 TQATPSNVPAPE
+431 TVATPSAPVEVP
-443 TPEKSPFSN
+443 TEKSPFTN
-452 PVVIGI
+452 PLVIGI
-458 LAGLG
+458 MVGAAVIIV
-463 LILVILIVILVIFAG
+463 ILVVCLVIFAG

-485 DMLDAEDMIAQL
+485 EMLDAEDMIAQL

-507 LLAKLGLDEA
+507 LLQKLGLDKPEVSEELEA
-517 TLTQNG
+517 PQ
-523 RKDGAQPAE
+523 AE
-532 TDKSVNDTA
+532 TADEKLA
-541 DAVITAVAAGQEMK
+541 DAVIDGSTGSEIPTVQEAEK
-555 DITKP
+555 LADPSDLEQTSEIPKV
-560 DVESSEGETTVLS
+560 DSSIL
-573 TPGESTTN
+573 TPE
-581 SVIPEDVNEL
+581 VNAL
-591 MEEVNRDFAASMAG
+591 VEEVNRDFQTSMGG

-644 FADGVQDNTKQQT
+644 FADGTQNSAAPDASAPTDTK
-657 PVDSTEQQDENK
+657 E

>member
-1 MKRYIKQFIKRG
+1 MKQFLKRG
-13 LAVMIAVFMCL
+13 LAILTAFILCL
-24 NFNNID
+24 QFGKID
-30 AKAANVVIALSS
+30 AQAANVVIALSA
-42 STVSVGSNVTATISV
+42 STVSVGNNVTATISV

-79 SASGSAIINGGGGT
+79 SASGSAIVNGGGGT

-129 GNAISIS
+129 GNTISIS

-143 VATASNNGDNNSDS
+143 VATASNNGDNNNGNA
-157 TTEEGQTT
+157 TTEAGETT

-193 SADRTTYSMQVDED
+193 SAGRTTYSLQVDED

-219 SKATT
+219 GNAST
-224 SVSGANSIQKGKNTI
+224 SVSGANSIQKGKNTV
-239 RITVTAENGAVKVYT
+239 RVTVTAENGAVKVYT

-266 VATIDGTEYEF
+266 VATIDGKEYSF
-277 VMSEDGLEAPEGFTA
+277 VMNEDGLEAPEGFTA

-299 WDVLSFQSPNK
+299 WDVLSYESPNK
-310 KITVVC
+310 KITVAC
-316 LKDEEGENHW
+316 LKDEDGENHW

-350 IMDAPEGVTV
+350 ITAVPDGVAI
-360 PEGFTATKIKIGE
+360 PDGFKETTLKIGD
-373 NEVTAYQSANIA
+373 NSVVAYQSDGIA
-385 DADMYLVYAVNVEG
+385 DKDLYLVYAINVEG
-399 EAGFYEYDA
+399 EEGFYEYDA
-408 KEQAFLRY
+408 REQAFLRY
-416 VPMTVTEEVLVPATP
+416 VPMIVSEEVLVPATP
-431 TQATPSNVPAPE
+431 TVATPSAPVEVP
-443 TPEKSPFSN
+443 TEKSPFTN
-452 PVVIGI
+452 PLVIGI
-458 LAGLG
+458 MVGAAVIIV
-463 LILVILIVILVIFAG
+463 ILVVCLVIFAG

-485 DMLDAEDMIAQL
+485 EMLDAEDMIAQL

-507 LLAKLGLDEA
+507 LLQKLGLDKPEVSEELEA
-517 TLTQNG
+517 PQ
-523 RKDGAQPAE
+523 AE
-532 TDKSVNDTA
+532 TADEKLA
-541 DAVITAVAAGQEMK
+541 DAVIDGSTGSEISTVQEAEK
-555 DITKP
+555 QADSFDLEQTSEIPKV
-560 DVESSEGETTVLS
+560 DSSIL
-573 TPGESTTN
+573 TPE
-581 SVIPEDVNEL
+581 VNAL
-591 MEEVNRDFAASMAG
+591 VEEVNRDFQTSMGG

-644 FADGVQDNTKQQT
+644 FADGTQNSAAPDASAPTDTK
-657 PVDSTEQQDENK
+657 E

>member
-1 MKRYIKQFIKRG
+1 MKQFLKRG
-13 LAVMIAVFMCL
+13 LAILTAFILCL
-24 NFNNID
+24 QFGKID
-30 AKAANVVIALSS
+30 AQAANVVIALSA
-42 STVSVGSNVTATISV
+42 STVSVGNNVTATISV

-79 SASGSAIINGGGGT
+79 SASGSAIVNGGGGT

-143 VATASNNGDNNSDS
+143 VATASNNGDTNNGNA
-157 TTEEGQTT
+157 TTEAGETT

-193 SADRTTYSMQVDED
+193 SADRTTYSLQVDED

-219 SKATT
+219 GNATT
-224 SVSGANSIQKGKNTI
+224 SVSGANSIQKGKNTV
-239 RITVTAENGAVKVYT
+239 RVTVTAENGAVKVYT

-266 VATIDGTEYEF
+266 VATIDGKEYSF
-277 VMSEDGLEAPEGFTA
+277 VMNEDGLEAPEGFTA

-299 WDVLSFQSPNK
+299 WDVLSYESPNK

-316 LKDEEGENHW
+316 LKDEDGENHW

-350 IMDAPEGVTV
+350 ITAVPDGVAI
-360 PEGFTATKIKIGE
+360 PDGFKETTLKIGD
-373 NEVTAYQSANIA
+373 NSVIAYQSDDIA
-385 DADMYLVYAVNVEG
+385 DKDLYLVYAINVEG
-399 EAGFYEYDA
+399 EEGFYEYDA

-416 VPMTVTEEVLVPATP
+416 VPMIVSEEVLVPATP
-431 TQATPSNVPAPE
+431 TVATPSAPVEVP
-443 TPEKSPFSN
+443 TEKSPFTN
-452 PVVIGI
+452 PLVIGI
-458 LAGLG
+458 MVGAALIIV
-463 LILVILIVILVIFAG
+463 ILVVCLVIFAG

-485 DMLDAEDMIAQL
+485 EMLDAEDMIAQL

-507 LLAKLGLDEA
+507 LLQKLGLDKPEVSEELEA
-517 TLTQNG
+517 PQ
-523 RKDGAQPAE
+523 AE
-532 TDKSVNDTA
+532 TADEKLA
-541 DAVITAVAAGQEMK
+541 DAVIDGSTGSEIPTVQEAEK
-555 DITKP
+555 QADPSDLEQTSEIPKV
-560 DVESSEGETTVLS
+560 DSSIL
-573 TPGESTTN
+573 TPE
-581 SVIPEDVNEL
+581 VNAL
-591 MEEVNRDFAASMAG
+591 VEEVNRDFQTSMGG

-619 EDYEKRSMEINNKI
+619 EDYEKRSMETNNKI

-644 FADGVQDNTKQQT
+644 FADGTQNSAAPDASAPTDTK
-657 PVDSTEQQDENK
+657 E

>member
-1 MKRYIKQFIKRG
+1 MKQFLKRG
-13 LAVMIAVFMCL
+13 LAILTAFILCL
-24 NFNNID
+24 QFGKID
-30 AKAANVVIALSS
+30 AQAANVVIALSA
-42 STVSVGSNVTATISV
+42 STVSVGNNVTATISV

-79 SASGSAIINGGGGT
+79 SASGSAIVNGGGGT

-143 VATASNNGDNNSDS
+143 VATASNNGDTNNGNA
-157 TTEEGQTT
+157 TTEAGETT

-193 SADRTTYSMQVDED
+193 SADRTTYSLQVDED

-219 SKATT
+219 GNATT
-224 SVSGANSIQKGKNTI
+224 SVSGANSIQKGKNTV
-239 RITVTAENGAVKVYT
+239 RVTVTAENGAVKVYT

-266 VATIDGTEYEF
+266 VATIDGKEYSF
-277 VMSEDGLEAPEGFTA
+277 VMNEDGLEAPEGFTA

-299 WDVLSFQSPNK
+299 WDVLSYESPNK

-316 LKDEEGENHW
+316 LKDEDGENHW

-350 IMDAPEGVTV
+350 ITAVPDGVAI
-360 PEGFTATKIKIGE
+360 PDGFKETTLKIGD
-373 NEVTAYQSANIA
+373 NSVVAYQSDDIA
-385 DADMYLVYAVNVEG
+385 DKDLYLVYAINVEG
-399 EAGFYEYDA
+399 EEGFYEYDA

-416 VPMTVTEEVLVPATP
+416 VPMIVSEEVLVPATP
-431 TQATPSNVPAPE
+431 TVATPSAPVEVP
-443 TPEKSPFSN
+443 TEKSPFTN
-452 PVVIGI
+452 PLVIGI
-458 LAGLG
+458 MVGAALIIV
-463 LILVILIVILVIFAG
+463 ILVVCLVIFAG

-485 DMLDAEDMIAQL
+485 EMLDAEDMIAQL

-507 LLAKLGLDEA
+507 LLQKLGLDKPEVSEELEA
-517 TLTQNG
+517 PQ
-523 RKDGAQPAE
+523 AE
-532 TDKSVNDTA
+532 TADEKLA
-541 DAVITAVAAGQEMK
+541 DAVIDGSTGSEIPTVQEAEK
-555 DITKP
+555 QADPSDLEQTSEIPKV
-560 DVESSEGETTVLS
+560 DSSIL
-573 TPGESTTN
+573 TPE
-581 SVIPEDVNEL
+581 VNAL
-591 MEEVNRDFAASMAG
+591 VEEVNRDFQTSMGG

-644 FADGVQDNTKQQT
+644 FADGTQNSAAPDASAPTDTK
-657 PVDSTEQQDENK
+657 E

>member
-1 MKRYIKQFIKRG
+1 MKQFLKRG
-13 LAVMIAVFMCL
+13 LAILTAFILCL
-24 NFNNID
+24 QFGKID
-30 AKAANVVIALSS
+30 AQAANVVIALSA
-42 STVSVGSNVTATISV
+42 STVSVGNNVTATISV

-79 SASGSAIINGGGGT
+79 SASGSAIVNGGGGT

-143 VATASNNGDNNSDS
+143 VATASNNGDTNNGNA
-157 TTEEGQTT
+157 TTEAGETT

-193 SADRTTYSMQVDED
+193 SADRTTYSLQVDED

-219 SKATT
+219 GNATT
-224 SVSGANSIQKGKNTI
+224 SVSGANSIQKGKNTV
-239 RITVTAENGAVKVYT
+239 RVTVTAENGAVKVYT

-266 VATIDGTEYEF
+266 VATIDGKEYSF
-277 VMSEDGLEAPEGFTA
+277 VMNEDGLEAPEGFTA

-299 WDVLSFQSPNK
+299 WDVLSYESPNK

-316 LKDEEGENHW
+316 LKDEDGENHW

-350 IMDAPEGVTV
+350 ITAVPDGVAI
-360 PEGFTATKIKIGE
+360 PDGFKETTLKIGD
-373 NEVTAYQSANIA
+373 NSVVAYQSDDIA
-385 DADMYLVYAVNVEG
+385 DKDLYLVYAINVEG
-399 EAGFYEYDA
+399 EEGFYEYDA

-416 VPMTVTEEVLVPATP
+416 VPMIVSEEVLVPATP
-431 TQATPSNVPAPE
+431 TVATPSAPVEVP
-443 TPEKSPFSN
+443 TEKSPFTN
-452 PVVIGI
+452 PLVIGI
-458 LAGLG
+458 MVGAAVIIV
-463 LILVILIVILVIFAG
+463 ILVVCLVIFAG

-485 DMLDAEDMIAQL
+485 EMLDAEDMIAQL

-507 LLAKLGLDEA
+507 LLQKLGLDKPEVSEELEA
-517 TLTQNG
+517 PQ
-523 RKDGAQPAE
+523 AE
-532 TDKSVNDTA
+532 TADEKLA
-541 DAVITAVAAGQEMK
+541 DAVIDGSTGSEIPTVQEAEK
-555 DITKP
+555 LADPSDLEQTSEIPKV
-560 DVESSEGETTVLS
+560 DSSIL
-573 TPGESTTN
+573 TPE
-581 SVIPEDVNEL
+581 VNALE
-591 MEEVNRDFAASMAG
+591 EEVNRDFQTSMGG
-605 GEAYVEKSEKELAH
+605 GEDYVEKSEKELAH

-644 FADGVQDNTKQQT
+644 FADGTQNSAAPDASASTDTK
-657 PVDSTEQQDENK
+657 E

>member
-1 MKRYIKQFIKRG
+1 MKQFLKRG
-13 LAVMIAVFMCL
+13 LAILTAFILCL
-24 NFNNID
+24 QFGKID
-30 AKAANVVIALSS
+30 AQAANVVIALSA
-42 STVSVGSNVTATISV
+42 STVSVGNNVTATISV

-79 SASGSAIINGGGGT
+79 SASGSAIVNGGGGT

-143 VATASNNGDNNSDS
+143 VATASNNGDSNNGNAA
-157 TTEEGQTT
+157 TEAGDTT

-184 SPGTLTPAF
+184 SPGTLTPSF
-193 SADRTTYSMQVDED
+193 SADRTSYSLQVGED
-207 VTSVVVSASAAD
+207 VTNVVVSAEAAD
-219 SKATT
+219 SNATT
-224 SVSGANSIQKGKNTI
+224 NVSGANSIQKGKNTV
-239 RITVTAENGAVKVYT
+239 RVTVTAENGAVKVYT

-266 VATIDGTEYEF
+266 VATIDGKEYSF

-299 WDVLSFQSPNK
+299 WDVLSYESPNK

-316 LKDEEGENHW
+316 LKDEDGENHW

-350 IMDAPEGVTV
+350 ITAVPDGVAI
-360 PEGFTATKIKIGE
+360 PDGFKETTLKIGD
-373 NEVTAYQSANIA
+373 NSVVAYQSEEIA
-385 DADMYLVYAVNVEG
+385 DKDLYLVYAINVEG
-399 EAGFYEYDA
+399 EEGFYEYDA

-416 VPMTVTEEVLVPATP
+416 VPMIVSEEVLVPATP
-431 TQATPSNVPAPE
+431 TVATPSAPVEVPA
-443 TPEKSPFSN
+443 EKSPFAN
-452 PVVIGI
+452 PLVIGI
-458 LAGLG
+458 MVGAAV
-463 LILVILIVILVIFAG
+463 IIVILIVCLVIFAG

-485 DMLDAEDMIAQL
+485 EMLDAEDMIAQL

-507 LLAKLGLDEA
+507 LLQKLGLDKPEVSEELEA
-517 TLTQNG
+517 PQ
-523 RKDGAQPAE
+523 AE
-532 TDKSVNDTA
+532 TADEKLA
-541 DAVITAVAAGQEMK
+541 DAVIEGSTGSEIPKVQETGK
-555 DITKP
+555 QADPSDLEQT
-560 DVESSEGETTVLS
+560 SEIPKVDGSIL
-573 TPGESTTN
+573 TPE
-581 SVIPEDVNEL
+581 VNAL
-591 MEEVNRDFAASMAG
+591 VEEVNRDFQTSMGG

-633 MTNYDSQMDSV
+633 MTNYDSQKDSV
-644 FADGVQDNTKQQT
+644 FADETQNSAAQDASAPTDTK
-657 PVDSTEQQDENK
+657 E

>member
-1 MKRYIKQFIKRG
+1 MKQFLKRG
-13 LAVMIAVFMCL
+13 LAILTAFILCL
-24 NFNNID
+24 QFGKID
-30 AKAANVVIALSS
+30 AQAANVVIALSA
-42 STVSVGSNVTATISV
+42 STVSVGNNVTATISV

-79 SASGSAIINGGGGT
+79 SASGSAIVNGGGGT
-93 VTASGTSAGS
+93 VMASGTSAGS

-143 VATASNNGDNNSDS
+143 VATASNNGDTNNGNA
-157 TTEEGQTT
+157 TTEAGETT

-193 SADRTTYSMQVDED
+193 SADRTTYSLQVDED

-219 SKATT
+219 GNATT
-224 SVSGANSIQKGKNTI
+224 SVSGANSIQKGKNTV
-239 RITVTAENGAVKVYT
+239 RVTVTAENGAVKVYT

-266 VATIDGTEYEF
+266 VATIDGKEYSF
-277 VMSEDGLEAPEGFTA
+277 VMNEDGLEAPEGFTA

-299 WDVLSFQSPNK
+299 WDVLSYESPNK

-316 LKDEEGENHW
+316 LKDEDGENHW

-350 IMDAPEGVTV
+350 ITAVPDGVAI
-360 PEGFTATKIKIGE
+360 PDGFKETTLKIGD
-373 NEVTAYQSANIA
+373 NSVVAYQSDDIA
-385 DADMYLVYAVNVEG
+385 DKDLYLVYAINVEG
-399 EAGFYEYDA
+399 EEGFYEYDA

-416 VPMTVTEEVLVPATP
+416 VPMIVSEEVLVPATP
-431 TQATPSNVPAPE
+431 TVATPSAPVEVP
-443 TPEKSPFSN
+443 TEKSPFTN
-452 PVVIGI
+452 PLVIGI
-458 LAGLG
+458 MVGAAVIIV
-463 LILVILIVILVIFAG
+463 ILVVCLVIFAG

-485 DMLDAEDMIAQL
+485 EMLDAEDMIAQL

-507 LLAKLGLDEA
+507 LLQKLGLDKPEVSEELEA
-517 TLTQNG
+517 PQ
-523 RKDGAQPAE
+523 AE
-532 TDKSVNDTA
+532 TADEKLA
-541 DAVITAVAAGQEMK
+541 DAVIDGSTGSEIPTVQEAEK
-555 DITKP
+555 LADPSDLEQTSEIPKV
-560 DVESSEGETTVLS
+560 DSSIL
-573 TPGESTTN
+573 TPE
-581 SVIPEDVNEL
+581 VNAL
-591 MEEVNRDFAASMAG
+591 VEEVNRDFQTSMGG

-644 FADGVQDNTKQQT
+644 FADGTQNSAAPDASAPTDTK
-657 PVDSTEQQDENK
+657 E

>member
-1 MKRYIKQFIKRG
+1 MKQFLKRG
-13 LAVMIAVFMCL
+13 LAILTAFILCL
-24 NFNNID
+24 QFGKID
-30 AKAANVVIALSS
+30 AQAANVVIALSA
-42 STVSVGSNVTATISV
+42 STVSVGNNVTATISV

-79 SASGSAIINGGGGT
+79 SASGSAIVNGGGGT

-143 VATASNNGDNNSDS
+143 VATASNNGDTNNGNA
-157 TTEEGQTT
+157 TTEAGETT

-193 SADRTTYSMQVDED
+193 SADRTTYSLQVDED

-219 SKATT
+219 GNATT
-224 SVSGANSIQKGKNTI
+224 SVSGANSIQKGKNTV
-239 RITVTAENGAVKVYT
+239 RVTVTAENGAVKVYT

-266 VATIDGTEYEF
+266 VATIDGKEYSF
-277 VMSEDGLEAPEGFTA
+277 VMNEDGLEAPEGFTA

-299 WDVLSFQSPNK
+299 WDVLSYESPNK

-316 LKDEEGENHW
+316 LKDEDGENHW

-350 IMDAPEGVTV
+350 ITAVPDGVAI
-360 PEGFTATKIKIGE
+360 PDGFKETTLKIGD
-373 NEVTAYQSANIA
+373 NSVVAYQSDDIA
-385 DADMYLVYAVNVEG
+385 DKDLYLVYVINVEG
-399 EAGFYEYDA
+399 EEGFYEYDA

-416 VPMTVTEEVLVPATP
+416 VPMIVSEEVLVPATP
-431 TQATPSNVPAPE
+431 TVATPSAPVEVP
-443 TPEKSPFSN
+443 TEKSPFTN
-452 PVVIGI
+452 PLVIGI
-458 LAGLG
+458 MVGAAVIIV
-463 LILVILIVILVIFAG
+463 ILVVCLVIFAG

-485 DMLDAEDMIAQL
+485 EMLDAEDMIAQL

-507 LLAKLGLDEA
+507 LLQKLGLDKPEVSEELEA
-517 TLTQNG
+517 PQ
-523 RKDGAQPAE
+523 AE
-532 TDKSVNDTA
+532 TADEKLA
-541 DAVITAVAAGQEMK
+541 DAVIDGSTGSEIPTVQEAEK
-555 DITKP
+555 LADPSDLEQTSEIPKV
-560 DVESSEGETTVLS
+560 DSSIL
-573 TPGESTTN
+573 TPE
-581 SVIPEDVNEL
+581 VNAL
-591 MEEVNRDFAASMAG
+591 VEEVNRDFQTSMGG

-644 FADGVQDNTKQQT
+644 FADGTQNSAAPDASAPTDTK
-657 PVDSTEQQDENK
+657 E

>member
-1 MKRYIKQFIKRG
+1 MKQFLKRG
-13 LAVMIAVFMCL
+13 LAILTAFIL
-24 NFNNID
+24 FLQFGKID
-30 AKAANVVIALSS
+30 AQAANVVIALSA
-42 STVSVGSNVTATISV
+42 STVSVGNNVTATISV

-79 SASGSAIINGGGGT
+79 SASGSAIVNGGGGT

-143 VATASNNGDNNSDS
+143 VATASNNGDTNNGNA
-157 TTEEGQTT
+157 TTEAGETT

-193 SADRTTYSMQVDED
+193 SADRTTYSLQVDED

-219 SKATT
+219 GNATT
-224 SVSGANSIQKGKNTI
+224 SVSGANSIQKGKNTV
-239 RITVTAENGAVKVYT
+239 RVTVTAENGAVKVYT

-266 VATIDGTEYEF
+266 VATIDGKEYSF
-277 VMSEDGLEAPEGFTA
+277 VMNEDGLEAPEGFTA

-299 WDVLSFQSPNK
+299 WDVLSYESPNK

-316 LKDEEGENHW
+316 LKDEDGENHW

-350 IMDAPEGVTV
+350 ITAVPDGVAI
-360 PEGFTATKIKIGE
+360 PDGFKETTLKIGD
-373 NEVTAYQSANIA
+373 NSVVAYQSDDIA
-385 DADMYLVYAVNVEG
+385 DKDLYLVYAINVEG
-399 EAGFYEYDA
+399 EEGFYEYDA

-416 VPMTVTEEVLVPATP
+416 VPMIVSEEVLVPATP
-431 TQATPSNVPAPE
+431 TVATPSAPVEVP
-443 TPEKSPFSN
+443 TEKSPFTN
-452 PVVIGI
+452 PLVIGI
-458 LAGLG
+458 MVGAAVIIV
-463 LILVILIVILVIFAG
+463 ILVVCLVIFAG

-485 DMLDAEDMIAQL
+485 EMLDAEDMIAQL

-507 LLAKLGLDEA
+507 LLQKLGLDKPEVSEELEA
-517 TLTQNG
+517 PQ
-523 RKDGAQPAE
+523 AE
-532 TDKSVNDTA
+532 TADEKLA
-541 DAVITAVAAGQEMK
+541 DAVIDGSTGSEIPTVQEAEK
-555 DITKP
+555 LADPSDLEQTSEIPKV
-560 DVESSEGETTVLS
+560 DSSIL
-573 TPGESTTN
+573 TPE
-581 SVIPEDVNEL
+581 VNAL
-591 MEEVNRDFAASMAG
+591 VEEVNRDFQTSMGG

-644 FADGVQDNTKQQT
+644 FADGTQNSAAPDASAPTDTK
-657 PVDSTEQQDENK
+657 E

>member
-1 MKRYIKQFIKRG
+1 MKQFLKRG
-13 LAVMIAVFMCL
+13 LAILTAFILCL
-24 NFNNID
+24 QFGKID
-30 AKAANVVIALSS
+30 AQAANVVIALSA
-42 STVSVGSNVTATISV
+42 STVSVGNNVTATISV

-79 SASGSAIINGGGGT
+79 SASGSAIVNGGGGT

-143 VATASNNGDNNSDS
+143 VATASNNGDTNNGNA
-157 TTEEGQTT
+157 TTEAGETT

-193 SADRTTYSMQVDED
+193 SADRTTYSLQVDED

-219 SKATT
+219 GNATT
-224 SVSGANSIQKGKNTI
+224 SVSGANSIQKGKNTV
-239 RITVTAENGAVKVYT
+239 RVTVTAENGAVKVYT

-266 VATIDGTEYEF
+266 VATIDGKEYSF
-277 VMSEDGLEAPEGFTA
+277 VMNEDGLEAPEGFTA

-299 WDVLSFQSPNK
+299 WDVLSYESPNK

-316 LKDEEGENHW
+316 LKDEDGENHW

-350 IMDAPEGVTV
+350 ITAVPDGVAI
-360 PEGFTATKIKIGE
+360 PDGFKETTLKIGD
-373 NEVTAYQSANIA
+373 NSVVAYQSDDIA
-385 DADMYLVYAVNVEG
+385 DKDLYLVYAINVEG
-399 EAGFYEYDA
+399 EEGFYEYDA

-416 VPMTVTEEVLVPATP
+416 VPMIVSEEVLVPATP
-431 TQATPSNVPAPE
+431 TVATPSAPVEVP
-443 TPEKSPFSN
+443 TEKSPFTN
-452 PVVIGI
+452 PLVIGI
-458 LAGLG
+458 MVGAAGIIV
-463 LILVILIVILVIFAG
+463 ILVVCLVIFAG

-485 DMLDAEDMIAQL
+485 EMLDAEDMIAQL

-507 LLAKLGLDEA
+507 LLQKLGLDKPEVSEELEA
-517 TLTQNG
+517 PQ
-523 RKDGAQPAE
+523 AE
-532 TDKSVNDTA
+532 TADEKLA
-541 DAVITAVAAGQEMK
+541 DAVIDGSTGSEIPTVQEAEK
-555 DITKP
+555 LADPSDLEQTSEIPKV
-560 DVESSEGETTVLS
+560 DSSIL
-573 TPGESTTN
+573 TPE
-581 SVIPEDVNEL
+581 VNAL
-591 MEEVNRDFAASMAG
+591 VEEVNRDFQTSMGG

-644 FADGVQDNTKQQT
+644 FADGTQNSAAPDASAPTDTK
-657 PVDSTEQQDENK
+657 E

>member
-1 MKRYIKQFIKRG
+1 MKQFLKRG
-13 LAVMIAVFMCL
+13 LAILTAFILCL
-24 NFNNID
+24 QFGKID
-30 AKAANVVIALSS
+30 AQAANVVIALSA
-42 STVSVGSNVTATISV
+42 STVSVGNNVTATISV

-79 SASGSAIINGGGGT
+79 SASGSAIVNGGGGT

-143 VATASNNGDNNSDS
+143 VATASNNGDTNNGNA
-157 TTEEGQTT
+157 TTEAGETT

-193 SADRTTYSMQVDED
+193 SADRTTYSLQVDED

-219 SKATT
+219 GNATT
-224 SVSGANSIQKGKNTI
+224 SVSGANSIQKGKNTV
-239 RITVTAENGAVKVYT
+239 RVTVTAENGAVKVYT

-266 VATIDGTEYEF
+266 VATIDGKEYSF
-277 VMSEDGLEAPEGFTA
+277 VMNEDGLEAPEGFTA

-299 WDVLSFQSPNK
+299 WDVLSYESPNK

-316 LKDEEGENHW
+316 LKDEDGENHW

-350 IMDAPEGVTV
+350 ITAVPDGVAI
-360 PEGFTATKIKIGE
+360 PDGFKETTLKIGD
-373 NEVTAYQSANIA
+373 NSVVAYQSDDIA
-385 DADMYLVYAVNVEG
+385 DKDLYLVYAINVEG
-399 EAGFYEYDA
+399 EEGFYEYDA

-416 VPMTVTEEVLVPATP
+416 VPMIVSEEVLVPATP
-431 TQATPSNVPAPE
+431 TVATPSAPVEVP
-443 TPEKSPFSN
+443 TEKSPFTN
-452 PVVIGI
+452 PHVIGI
-458 LAGLG
+458 MVGAAVIIV
-463 LILVILIVILVIFAG
+463 ILVVCLVIFAG

-485 DMLDAEDMIAQL
+485 EMLDAEDMIAQL

-507 LLAKLGLDEA
+507 LLQKLGLDKPEVSEELEA
-517 TLTQNG
+517 PQ
-523 RKDGAQPAE
+523 AE
-532 TDKSVNDTA
+532 TADEKLA
-541 DAVITAVAAGQEMK
+541 DAVI
-555 DITKP
+555 D
-560 DVESSEGETTVLS
+560 
-573 TPGESTTN
+573 ESTG
-581 SVIPEDVNEL
+581 SEIPTVQEAEKLADPSDLEQTSEIPKVDSSILTPEVNAL
-591 MEEVNRDFAASMAG
+591 VEEVNRDFQTSMGG

-644 FADGVQDNTKQQT
+644 FADGTQNSAAPDASAPTDTK
-657 PVDSTEQQDENK
+657 E

>member
-1 MKRYIKQFIKRG
+1 MKQFLKRG
-13 LAVMIAVFMCL
+13 LAILTAFILCL
-24 NFNNID
+24 QFGKID
-30 AKAANVVIALSS
+30 AQAANVVIALSA
-42 STVSVGSNVTATISV
+42 STVSVGNNVTATISV

-79 SASGSAIINGGGGT
+79 SASGSAIVNGGGGT

-143 VATASNNGDNNSDS
+143 VATASNNGDNNNGNA
-157 TTEEGQTT
+157 TTEAGETT

-193 SADRTTYSMQVDED
+193 SADRTTYSLQVDED

-219 SKATT
+219 GNATT
-224 SVSGANSIQKGKNTI
+224 SVSGANSIQKGKNTV
-239 RITVTAENGAVKVYT
+239 RVTVTAENGAVKVYT

-266 VATIDGTEYEF
+266 VATIDGKEYSF
-277 VMSEDGLEAPEGFTA
+277 VMNEDGLEAPEGFTA

-299 WDVLSFQSPNK
+299 WDVLSYESPNK
-310 KITVVC
+310 KIRVVC
-316 LKDEEGENHW
+316 LKDEDGENHW
-326 FIMDAEKDVFTPYQE
+326 FIMDAGKDVFTPYQE

-350 IMDAPEGVTV
+350 ITAVPDGVAI
-360 PEGFTATKIKIGE
+360 PDGFKETTLKIGD
-373 NEVTAYQSANIA
+373 NSVIAYQSDDIA
-385 DADMYLVYAVNVEG
+385 DKDLYLVYAINVEG
-399 EAGFYEYDA
+399 EEGFYEYDA

-416 VPMTVTEEVLVPATP
+416 VPMIVSEEVLVPATP
-431 TQATPSNVPAPE
+431 TVATPSAPVEVP
-443 TPEKSPFSN
+443 TEKSPFTN
-452 PVVIGI
+452 PLVIGI
-458 LAGLG
+458 MVGAAVIIV
-463 LILVILIVILVIFAG
+463 ILVVCLVIFAG

-485 DMLDAEDMIAQL
+485 EMLDAEDMIAQL

-507 LLAKLGLDEA
+507 LLQKLGLDKPEVSEELEA
-517 TLTQNG
+517 PQ
-523 RKDGAQPAE
+523 AE
-532 TDKSVNDTA
+532 TADEKLA
-541 DAVITAVAAGQEMK
+541 DAVIDGSTGSEIPTVQEAEK
-555 DITKP
+555 QADPSDLEQTSEIPKV
-560 DVESSEGETTVLS
+560 DSSIL
-573 TPGESTTN
+573 TPE
-581 SVIPEDVNEL
+581 VNAL
-591 MEEVNRDFAASMAG
+591 VEEVNRDFQTSMGG

-644 FADGVQDNTKQQT
+644 FADGTQNSAAPDASAPTDTK
-657 PVDSTEQQDENK
+657 E

>member
-1 MKRYIKQFIKRG
+1 MKQFLKRG
-13 LAVMIAVFMCL
+13 LAILTAFILCL
-24 NFNNID
+24 QFGKID
-30 AKAANVVIALSS
+30 AQAANVVIALSA
-42 STVSVGSNVTATISV
+42 STVSVGNNVTATISV

-79 SASGSAIINGGGGT
+79 SASGSAIVNGGGGT

-143 VATASNNGDNNSDS
+143 VATASNNGDTNNGNA
-157 TTEEGQTT
+157 TTEAGETT
-165 ETTEDDGRS
+165 EATEDDGRS

-193 SADRTTYSMQVDED
+193 SADRTTYSLQVDED

-219 SKATT
+219 GNATT
-224 SVSGANSIQKGKNTI
+224 SVSGANSIQKGKNTV
-239 RITVTAENGAVKVYT
+239 RVTVTAENGAVKVYT

-266 VATIDGTEYEF
+266 VATIDGKEYSF
-277 VMSEDGLEAPEGFTA
+277 VMNEDGLEAPEGFTA

-299 WDVLSFQSPNK
+299 WDVLSYESPNK

-316 LKDEEGENHW
+316 LKDEDGENHW

-350 IMDAPEGVTV
+350 ITAVPDGVAI
-360 PEGFTATKIKIGE
+360 PDGFKETTLKIGD
-373 NEVTAYQSANIA
+373 NSVVAYQSDDIA
-385 DADMYLVYAVNVEG
+385 DKDLYLVYAINVEG
-399 EAGFYEYDA
+399 EEGFYEYDA

-416 VPMTVTEEVLVPATP
+416 VPMIVSEEVLVPATP
-431 TQATPSNVPAPE
+431 TVATPSAPVEVP
-443 TPEKSPFSN
+443 TEKSPFTN
-452 PVVIGI
+452 PLVIGI
-458 LAGLG
+458 MVGAA
-463 LILVILIVILVIFAG
+463 VIIVILVVCLEIFAG

-485 DMLDAEDMIAQL
+485 EMLDAEDMIAQL

-507 LLAKLGLDEA
+507 LLQKLGLDKPEVSEELEA
-517 TLTQNG
+517 SQ
-523 RKDGAQPAE
+523 AE
-532 TDKSVNDTA
+532 TADEKLA
-541 DAVITAVAAGQEMK
+541 DAVIDGSTGSEIPTVQEAEK
-555 DITKP
+555 LADPSDLEQTSEIPKV
-560 DVESSEGETTVLS
+560 DSSIL
-573 TPGESTTN
+573 TPE
-581 SVIPEDVNEL
+581 VNAL
-591 MEEVNRDFAASMAG
+591 VEEVNRDFQTSMGG

-644 FADGVQDNTKQQT
+644 FADGTQNSAAPDASAPTDTK
-657 PVDSTEQQDENK
+657 E

>member
-1 MKRYIKQFIKRG
+1 MKQFLKRG
-13 LAVMIAVFMCL
+13 LAILTAFILCL
-24 NFNNID
+24 QFGKID
-30 AKAANVVIALSS
+30 AQAANVVIALRA
-42 STVSVGSNVTATISV
+42 STVSVGNNVTATISV

-79 SASGSAIINGGGGT
+79 SASGSAIVNGGGGT

-143 VATASNNGDNNSDS
+143 VATASNNGDTNNGNA
-157 TTEEGQTT
+157 TTEAGETT

-193 SADRTTYSMQVDED
+193 SADRTTYSLQVDED

-219 SKATT
+219 GNATT
-224 SVSGANSIQKGKNTI
+224 SVSGANSIQKGKNTV
-239 RITVTAENGAVKVYT
+239 RVTVTAENGAVKVYT

-266 VATIDGTEYEF
+266 VATIDGKEYSF
-277 VMSEDGLEAPEGFTA
+277 VMNEDGLEAPEGFTA

-299 WDVLSFQSPNK
+299 WDVLSYESPNK
-310 KITVVC
+310 KIRVVC
-316 LKDEEGENHW
+316 LKDEDGENHW

-350 IMDAPEGVTV
+350 ITAVPDGVAI
-360 PEGFTATKIKIGE
+360 PDGFKETTLKIGD
-373 NEVTAYQSANIA
+373 NSVIAYQSDDIA
-385 DADMYLVYAVNVEG
+385 DKDLYLVYAINVEG
-399 EAGFYEYDA
+399 EEGFYEYDA

-416 VPMTVTEEVLVPATP
+416 VPMIVSEEVLVPATP
-431 TQATPSNVPAPE
+431 TVATPSAPVEVP
-443 TPEKSPFSN
+443 TEKSPFTN
-452 PVVIGI
+452 PLVIGI
-458 LAGLG
+458 MVGAALIIV
-463 LILVILIVILVIFAG
+463 ILVVCLVIFAG

-485 DMLDAEDMIAQL
+485 EMLDAEDMIAQL

-507 LLAKLGLDEA
+507 LLQKLGLDKPEVSEELEA
-517 TLTQNG
+517 PQ
-523 RKDGAQPAE
+523 AE
-532 TDKSVNDTA
+532 TADEKLA
-541 DAVITAVAAGQEMK
+541 DAVIDGSTGSEIPTVQEAEQQADPSDLEQTSEIPK
-555 DITKP
+555 VD
-560 DVESSEGETTVLS
+560 SSIL
-573 TPGESTTN
+573 TPE
-581 SVIPEDVNEL
+581 VNAL
-591 MEEVNRDFAASMAG
+591 VEEVNRDFQTSMGG

-644 FADGVQDNTKQQT
+644 FADGTQNSAAPGASAPTDTK
-657 PVDSTEQQDENK
+657 E

>member
-1 MKRYIKQFIKRG
+1 MKQFLKRG
-13 LAVMIAVFMCL
+13 LAILTAFILCL
-24 NFNNID
+24 QFGKID
-30 AKAANVVIALSS
+30 AQAANVVIALSA
-42 STVSVGSNVTATISV
+42 STVSVGNNVTATISV

-67 YVSYNSSVLQYN
+67 YVSCNSSVLQYN
-79 SASGSAIINGGGGT
+79 SASGSAIVNGGGGT

-143 VATASNNGDNNSDS
+143 VATASNNGDTNNGNA
-157 TTEEGQTT
+157 TTEAGETT

-193 SADRTTYSMQVDED
+193 SADRTTYSLQVDED

-219 SKATT
+219 GNATT
-224 SVSGANSIQKGKNTI
+224 SVSGANSIQKGKNTV
-239 RITVTAENGAVKVYT
+239 RVTVTAENGAVKVYT

-266 VATIDGTEYEF
+266 VATIDGKEYSF
-277 VMSEDGLEAPEGFTA
+277 VMNEDGLEAPEGFTA

-299 WDVLSFQSPNK
+299 WDVLSYESPNK

-316 LKDEEGENHW
+316 LKDEDGENHW

-350 IMDAPEGVTV
+350 ITAVPDGVAI
-360 PEGFTATKIKIGE
+360 PDGFKETTLKIGD
-373 NEVTAYQSANIA
+373 NSVVAYQSDDIA
-385 DADMYLVYAVNVEG
+385 DKDLYLVYAINVEG
-399 EAGFYEYDA
+399 EEGFYEYDA

-416 VPMTVTEEVLVPATP
+416 VPMIVSEEVLVPATP
-431 TQATPSNVPAPE
+431 TVATPSAPVEVP
-443 TPEKSPFSN
+443 TEKSPFTN
-452 PVVIGI
+452 PLVIGI
-458 LAGLG
+458 MVGAAVIIV
-463 LILVILIVILVIFAG
+463 ILVVCLVIFAG

-485 DMLDAEDMIAQL
+485 EMLDAEDMIAQL

-507 LLAKLGLDEA
+507 LLQKLGLDKPEVSEELEA
-517 TLTQNG
+517 PQ
-523 RKDGAQPAE
+523 AE
-532 TDKSVNDTA
+532 TADEKLA
-541 DAVITAVAAGQEMK
+541 DAVIDGSTGSEIPTVQEAEK
-555 DITKP
+555 LADPSDLEQTSEIPKV
-560 DVESSEGETTVLS
+560 DSSIL
-573 TPGESTTN
+573 TPE
-581 SVIPEDVNEL
+581 VNAL
-591 MEEVNRDFAASMAG
+591 VEEVNRDFQTSMGG

-644 FADGVQDNTKQQT
+644 FADGTQNSAAPDASAPTDTK
-657 PVDSTEQQDENK
+657 E

>member
-1 MKRYIKQFIKRG
+1 MKQFLKRG
-13 LAVMIAVFMCL
+13 LAILTACILCL
-24 NFNNID
+24 QFGKID
-30 AKAANVVIALSS
+30 AQAANVVIALSA
-42 STVSVGSNVTATISV
+42 STVSVGNNVTATISV

-79 SASGSAIINGGGGT
+79 SASGSAIVNGGGGT

-143 VATASNNGDNNSDS
+143 VATASNNGDTNNGNA
-157 TTEEGQTT
+157 TTEAGETT

-193 SADRTTYSMQVDED
+193 SADRTTYSLQVDED

-219 SKATT
+219 GNATT
-224 SVSGANSIQKGKNTI
+224 SVSGANSIQKGKNTV
-239 RITVTAENGAVKVYT
+239 RVTVTAENGAVKVYT

-266 VATIDGTEYEF
+266 VATIDGKEYSF
-277 VMSEDGLEAPEGFTA
+277 VMNEDGLEAPEGFTA

-299 WDVLSFQSPNK
+299 WDVLSYESPNK

-316 LKDEEGENHW
+316 LKDEDGENHW
-326 FIMDAEKDVFTPYQE
+326 FIMDAEKDVFAPYQE

-350 IMDAPEGVTV
+350 ITAVPDGVAI
-360 PEGFTATKIKIGE
+360 PDGFKETTLKIGD
-373 NEVTAYQSANIA
+373 NSVVAYQSDDIA
-385 DADMYLVYAVNVEG
+385 DKDLYLVYAINVEG
-399 EAGFYEYDA
+399 EEGFYEYDA

-416 VPMTVTEEVLVPATP
+416 VPMIVSEEVLVPATP
-431 TQATPSNVPAPE
+431 TVATPSAPVEVP
-443 TPEKSPFSN
+443 TEKSPFTN
-452 PVVIGI
+452 PLVIGI
-458 LAGLG
+458 MVGAAVIIV
-463 LILVILIVILVIFAG
+463 ILVVCLVIFAG

-485 DMLDAEDMIAQL
+485 EMLDAEDMIAQL

-507 LLAKLGLDEA
+507 LLQKLGLDKPEVSEELEA
-517 TLTQNG
+517 PQ
-523 RKDGAQPAE
+523 AE
-532 TDKSVNDTA
+532 TADEKLA
-541 DAVITAVAAGQEMK
+541 DAVIDGSTGSEIPTVQEAEK
-555 DITKP
+555 LADPSDLEQTSEIPKV
-560 DVESSEGETTVLS
+560 DSSIL
-573 TPGESTTN
+573 TPE
-581 SVIPEDVNEL
+581 VNAL
-591 MEEVNRDFAASMAG
+591 VEEVNRDFQTSMGG

-644 FADGVQDNTKQQT
+644 FADGTQNSAAPDASAPTDTK
-657 PVDSTEQQDENK
+657 E